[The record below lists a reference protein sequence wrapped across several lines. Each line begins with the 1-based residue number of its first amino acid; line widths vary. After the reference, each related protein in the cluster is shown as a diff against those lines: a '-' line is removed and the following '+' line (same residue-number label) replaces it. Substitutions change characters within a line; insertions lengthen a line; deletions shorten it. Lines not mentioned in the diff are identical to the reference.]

1 MSRGI
6 VASIVDCYP
15 GGPGS
20 IPGRGSEKFVSFFSP
35 FSNLP
40 ETSGNV
46 IMIPGVPGG
55 PKHFSEVVEAPQ
67 FLKS

>member
-6 VASIVDCYP
+6 LASIVDCHP
-15 GGPGS
+15 GGLGS
-20 IPGRGSEKFVSFFSP
+20 IPGRSNEKFFLFFSP

-40 ETSGNV
+40 EPSGNV
-46 IMIPGVPGG
+46 IMTPGVPGG